1 MDIKEVKLM
10 GFINVLPILL
20 VTVGITIN
28 TIFGI
33 YYGAKFTVIMIKNI
47 ILIIS
52 LTTCGIL
59 VSNVLKKRYV
69 DYKKN
74 KIRSIPPNKYEA
86 YIPPISDEELTI
98 LNTEEDEFYQINPAD
113 LYKKNSSS

>member
-33 YYGAKFTVIMIKNI
+33 YYGAKFTVIMIK
-47 ILIIS
+47 IL
-52 LTTCGIL
+52 
-59 VSNVLKKRYV
+59 
-69 DYKKN
+69 
-74 KIRSIPPNKYEA
+74 
-86 YIPPISDEELTI
+86 
-98 LNTEEDEFYQINPAD
+98 F
-113 LYKKNSSS
+113 